1 MSWLW
6 IIAAYLLGLGT
17 MLVAV
22 AFGRSA
28 ADPPH
33 SDLLEQTLDEV
44 RELRA
49 ENEALRRQVD
59 QLDAARRQA

>member
-17 MLVAV
+17 MLIAV

-28 ADPPH
+28 AEPPH
-33 SDLLEQTLDEV
+33 SDLLEQSLEEV
-44 RELRA
+44 RALRA
-49 ENEALRRQVD
+49 ENEALRRQVE
-59 QLDAARRQA
+59 QRDASRPQA